1 MARPTTRGSYVRRRP
16 YSLAESTA
24 TATGL
29 CAVHPRGS
37 HIEERAGDKQLTD
50 SYEERRIV
58 VPMARIV
65 NAERMLRGQALS
77 SIGALACWAG
87 PGLDHEITP
96 GRRSYANTGR
106 PVVRS

>member
-1 MARPTTRGSYVRRRP
+1 
-16 YSLAESTA
+16 
-24 TATGL
+24 
-29 CAVHPRGS
+29 
-37 HIEERAGDKQLTD
+37 
-50 SYEERRIV
+50 
-58 VPMARIV
+58 MARIV